1 MEMEDSENSDLK
13 YLDKLL
19 GPQQLPL
26 IIAVPLNLIYIIIF
40 FVGII
45 GNLATCMVT
54 IKNSSMQNITNYY
67 LFSLAVSDLLLL
79 IIGLPIDIM
88 DIWHRYPWQLGSFFC
103 KLSHYILEM
112 SCNVSVL
119 TIMAFSLERYV
130 AICHP
135 FRLQGISGFKRP
147 IIVIFGCWLTGIIT
161 AIPTALNSIV
171 SSMYYFQG
179 KLILS
184 EKSALCATRRFQYP
198 YLEIS
203 FVVFFLVPMIL
214 ITILYI
220 KMGLKIHRS
229 TNHTISDQQS
239 ISFESKQLQAR
250 KSIIKMLCA
259 VVVTFFVCWA
269 PFHTQ
274 RIYSIYS
281 NYASDELF
289 ILSGLSY
296 YMSTAANP
304 ILYNVMSTRYRAAFK
319 ETICCISISIKVK
332 KNTDSTKQNENNIS
346 ENNV

>member
-1 MEMEDSENSDLK
+1 MEDISELELLNSA
-13 YLDKLL
+13 L
-19 GPQQLPL
+19 GPQRLPL

-40 FVGII
+40 FIGVV

-54 IKNSSMQNITNYY
+54 IKNSSMQNVTNYY

-79 IIGLPIDIM
+79 IIGMPIDIM
-88 DIWHRYPWQLGSFFC
+88 DSWHRYPWPLGSFFC

-135 FRLQGISGFKRP
+135 FRLQGISGLKRP
-147 IIVIFGCWLTGIIT
+147 TIVIFCCWLGGIIT

-171 SSMYYFQG
+171 SHMFYWQG
-179 KLILS
+179 RIILS
-184 EKSALCATRRFQYP
+184 EKSAVCATRRFQYP

-203 FVVFFLVPMIL
+203 FVLFFLVPMIL

-229 TNHTISDQQS
+229 TNHKISEDQHS
-239 ISFESKQLQAR
+239 NSFEPKQLQAR

-281 NYASDELF
+281 NYKSDELF

-319 ETICCISISIKVK
+319 ETICCITISVKIKRTT
-332 KNTDSTKQNENNIS
+332 TDSSKQTENSICENI
-346 ENNV
+346 V